1 MMKKGWKNLLAG
13 IGVAAVGFTAY
24 VLWEEHT
31 LQTAR
36 AKREAAKRAEFI
48 ARRKAHAA
56 QKTAAKTAAEVVAAA
71 SSEADACAAPHTEGE
86 ESAECTCEA
95 PATSTPEFAASEQT
109 NGGE

>member
-13 IGVAAVGFTAY
+13 IGVVAVGFTAHA
-24 VLWEEHT
+24 LWEEHA

-36 AKREAAKRAEFI
+36 AKRETEKRAEFI
-48 ARRKAHAA
+48 ARGKAHAA
-56 QKTAAKTAAEVVAAA
+56 QKAAVKTAAEAVAAA
-71 SSEADACAAPHTEGE
+71 SAEADACTAPHAEGE

>member
-1 MMKKGWKNLLAG
+1 MMKKGWKHLLAG

-56 QKTAAKTAAEVVAAA
+56 RKAAAKTAAEVVAAA

>member
-24 VLWEEHT
+24 VLWEEYA

-36 AKREAAKRAEFI
+36 AKREEAKREFI

-56 QKTAAKTAAEVVAAA
+56 QKTAAKTAAKVVAAA

-95 PATSTPEFAASEQT
+95 PAMSTPEFAASEQT
-109 NGGE
+109 NGGG